1 MEYAKLQHK
10 CCLKIWS
17 FRQMNKSQHKLRTR
31 WKSAQKMWRCMNPKN
46 KTWSIWLQI
55 LIRMLQNFLLSHEIY
70 FWFYIC
76 NQIMRNTRKTG
87 DWFENLIYIHTWAVG
102 TMLKESLWKCRI
114 CLAISRTAVE
124 PPESTDPDINIVRT
138 PPIKI
143 KESAK
148 SVHNNLDF
156 PRSM

>member
-70 FWFYIC
+70 FWFYIGMQS
-76 NQIMRNTRKTG
+76 NHEKHKKNR
-87 DWFENLIYIHTWAVG
+87 WLIWKFYIYTWAVG

>member
-87 DWFENLIYIHTWAVG
+87 DWFENSSWLSYFAVHIF
-102 TMLKESLWKCRI
+102 WIQC
-114 CLAISRTAVE
+114 A
-124 PPESTDPDINIVRT
+124 D
-138 PPIKI
+138 
-143 KESAK
+143 
-148 SVHNNLDF
+148 
-156 PRSM
+156 RSMTLCYRNTYTYAILHKEWSHFWIKLF

>member
-46 KTWSIWLQI
+46 ETWSIWLQI
-55 LIRMLQNFLLSHEIY
+55 LIRMLQNFLLSHELY

-87 DWFENLIYIHTWAVG
+87 DWFENFIYIPGQLEQCWKNLFGNVEFVWPSQG
-102 TMLKESLWKCRI
+102 QLLNLLSLQI
-114 CLAISRTAVE
+114 QI
-124 PPESTDPDINIVRT
+124 
-138 PPIKI
+138 
-143 KESAK
+143 
-148 SVHNNLDF
+148 
-156 PRSM
+156 

>member
-76 NQIMRNTRKTG
+76 NQIIRNTRKTG
-87 DWFENLIYIHTWAVG
+87 DWFENFIYIYLGSWNNAERISLEMSNLFGH
-102 TMLKESLWKCRI
+102 LKDSCWTSWVYR
-114 CLAISRTAVE
+114 SRYKY
-124 PPESTDPDINIVRT
+124 S
-138 PPIKI
+138 
-143 KESAK
+143 
-148 SVHNNLDF
+148 
-156 PRSM
+156 